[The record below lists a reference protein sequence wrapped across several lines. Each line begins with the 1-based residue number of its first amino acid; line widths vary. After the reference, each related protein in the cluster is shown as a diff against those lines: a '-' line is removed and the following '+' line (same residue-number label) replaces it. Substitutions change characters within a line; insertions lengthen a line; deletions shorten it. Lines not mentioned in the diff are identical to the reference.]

1 MMVPWRLQKRF
12 FQPGHSVSTPV
23 PLESEVLEKK
33 LEKKMKKAGR
43 KPKKGKVNN
52 PPLSVWRDVGTED
65 EISMAAMS
73 NQLEAEHLSD
83 VAEGVEEEETEGAL
97 EGEREGDAAVAQVE
111 VEVEVEEEISPE
123 GRCEHVVEEGNQ
135 LLFQRY
141 CHVYEKGELE
151 DLCSWYVMPSLLCS
165 VKLPIS
171 PSLSL
176 LFLLF
181 VDVYSPFLTCLF
193 LLFIILRTLPLS
205 NLVFILITTLPPPTY
220 SLLLHPHTIHIF
232 LHSIPN
238 CQIIETGWDKG
249 NWTVLLEK
257 TEDKRLTPGL
267 TQMGPESCTP
277 VLHVRK

>member
-33 LEKKMKKAGR
+33 IEKKMKKAGR

-65 EISMAAMS
+65 EISKAAMS
-73 NQLEAEHLSD
+73 DQLEAEHLSD
-83 VAEGVEEEETEGAL
+83 VAEGVEEETEGAL
-97 EGEREGDAAVAQVE
+97 EGEGEGEAPGAAVTAAAAQVE
-111 VEVEVEEEISPE
+111 VEVEADEEISPE

-151 DLCSWYVMPSLLCS
+151 DLCSWYVIPSLLCS

-171 PSLSL
+171 ASLSL

-181 VDVYSPFLTCLF
+181 VALYSPFFTCQY
-193 LLFIILRTLPLS
+193 LLFIILRTSPHLS
-205 NLVFILITTLPPPTY
+205 PI
-220 SLLLHPHTIHIF
+220 
-232 LHSIPN
+232 
-238 CQIIETGWDKG
+238 
-249 NWTVLLEK
+249 
-257 TEDKRLTPGL
+257 
-267 TQMGPESCTP
+267 
-277 VLHVRK
+277 